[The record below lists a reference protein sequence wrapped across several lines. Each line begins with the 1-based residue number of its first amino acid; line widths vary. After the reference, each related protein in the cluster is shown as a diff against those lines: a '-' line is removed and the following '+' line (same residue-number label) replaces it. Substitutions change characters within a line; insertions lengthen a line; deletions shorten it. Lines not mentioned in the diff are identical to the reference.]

1 MSVVSRRIGNE
12 LLYPN
17 RRVYTAPEQE
27 NYSGLPY
34 LNPNNL
40 NEKIYEQ
47 EVPDDY
53 ALPNQKPGQ
62 NVYNV
67 TSRPSD
73 NLTIHTVGVPLQC
86 DTYNMLDSRYG
97 SSEFNAPVNDP
108 HPKLRTKNVIGYMDY
123 MKNLTKEQISFT
135 REYAGSAS
143 YPAGPEFMAHLIR
156 DHRAPVAIKNSV
168 INEPTGMVY
177 KETFNGSKAHRPMN
191 SVGFAPEQAGQEE
204 LRHFARTGRWF

>member
-1 MSVVSRRIGNE
+1 MSVVSRNLGVV

-17 RRVYTAPEQE
+17 RRVYTAPEQQ

-40 NEKIYEQ
+40 NEKIFEQ
-47 EVPDDY
+47 EVPSDY
-53 ALPNQKPGQ
+53 SLPDVKPGQ
-62 NVYNV
+62 NVYDP
-67 TSRPSD
+67 TRRPSD
-73 NLTIHTVGVPLQC
+73 NLTIHRVGVPLQC

-97 SSEFNAPVNDP
+97 SSEFNAPIPEV
-108 HPKLRTKNVIGYMDY
+108 HPKLRTKRVIEYVDY
-123 MKNLTKEQISFT
+123 MKGLTKEQISFT

-156 DHRAPVAIKNSV
+156 DHRAPVVIKNSV

-191 SVGFAPEQAGQEE
+191 SVGLAPEMAAQEE